1 MQYRNDQTGR
11 PISLLGYGCMRF
23 TRKGAGIDLE
33 KAEREVLA
41 AIGAGVNYFDTA
53 YIYPGSEAAL
63 GEILDRNHCRD
74 QVRIATKLPQYLV
87 RGKGDFE
94 RYFSEEL
101 RRLRTD
107 HVDFYLMHMLTDVES
122 WHKLE
127 AAGVREWLDAKRAA
141 GQIGQVGFSFH
152 GNTEMFKKLLEVY
165 PWNFCQIQYNYLDE
179 HSQAGRAGLEAA
191 AAKGLPVII
200 MEPLRGGKLVN
211 LLPPEAKRLFAE
223 SPRGWTPAEW
233 ALRWLW
239 DQPAVTCVLSGM
251 NDLEMIEENC
261 RIADEVQPGALTQE
275 DFALLERVKTAIQQR
290 VKAPCTGC
298 GYCMPCPKGVDI
310 PGAFRCYNEMFT
322 EHKRTGRREYWQVV
336 GLRKEPAFATQCVG
350 CGKCES
356 HCPQHLPIRALLK
369 EADRA
374 LRPPHYRVAGWV
386 ARKFLFGR
394 KAGGPADGLFC
405 RGGFHIRPARGGMVI
420 CGVVMR
426 LSVGAG
432 IARPRK
438 FPSP

>member
-261 RIADEVQPGALTQE
+261 RIADEVQPGALTKE

-374 LRPPHYRVAGWV
+374 LRPPHYRVAGWG

-394 KAGGPADGLFC
+394 KA
-405 RGGFHIRPARGGMVI
+405 
-420 CGVVMR
+420 
-426 LSVGAG
+426 
-432 IARPRK
+432 
-438 FPSP
+438 